1 MGLYEEPERPTSPM
15 DYIKRYIGAPKNI
28 DVDGLKRENE
38 QLKRQLAALSLQQG
52 SSTNTNTTTT
62 ITNSQKTSVV
72 GVDGG
77 EKTNTTT
84 TTTTT
89 SDNKDK
95 KKT

>member
-84 TTTTT
+84 TTT

>member
-1 MGLYEEPERPTSPM
+1 VGLYEEPERPTSPM

-52 SSTNTNTTTT
+52 SNTNATTTT
-62 ITNSQKTSVV
+62 TNSQKTSVV

>member
-1 MGLYEEPERPTSPM
+1 VGLYEEPERPTSPM

-38 QLKRQLAALSLQQG
+38 QLRRQLAVLTSLQG
-52 SSTNTNTTTT
+52 ATTTANANANTTTT
-62 ITNSQKTSVV
+62 TTSNQKASA

-84 TTTTT
+84 TT
-89 SDNKDK
+89 SDNNK

>member
-52 SSTNTNTTTT
+52 SNTNTTTT
-62 ITNSQKTSVV
+62 TNSQKTSVV

-84 TTTTT
+84 TTTT

>member
-1 MGLYEEPERPTSPM
+1 VGLYEEPERPTSPM

-38 QLKRQLAALSLQQG
+38 QLRRQLAVLTSLQG
-52 SSTNTNTTTT
+52 ATTTANANTTTT
-62 ITNSQKTSVV
+62 TTSNQKASA

-84 TTTTT
+84 TT
-89 SDNKDK
+89 SDNNK

>member
-52 SSTNTNTTTT
+52 SNTNTNTTTT
-62 ITNSQKTSVV
+62 TNSQKTSVV

-84 TTTTT
+84 TTTT
-89 SDNKDK
+89 DNKDK

>member
-52 SSTNTNTTTT
+52 SNTNTTTT
-62 ITNSQKTSVV
+62 TNSQKTSVV

-84 TTTTT
+84 TT

>member
-52 SSTNTNTTTT
+52 SNTNTTTT
-62 ITNSQKTSVV
+62 TNSQKTSVV

>member
-52 SSTNTNTTTT
+52 SNTNTNTTPT
-62 ITNSQKTSVV
+62 TNSQKTSVV

-84 TTTTT
+84 TTP
-89 SDNKDK
+89 DNKDK

>member
-52 SSTNTNTTTT
+52 SNTNTNTTTT
-62 ITNSQKTSVV
+62 TNSQKTSVV

-84 TTTTT
+84 TTP
-89 SDNKDK
+89 DNKDK

>member
-28 DVDGLKRENE
+28 DIDGLKRENE

-52 SSTNTNTTTT
+52 SNTNTTN
-62 ITNSQKTSVV
+62 TNNNQKTSVV

-84 TTTTT
+84 TTTTV
-89 SDNKDK
+89 SENKDK

>member
-52 SSTNTNTTTT
+52 SNTNTTTT
-62 ITNSQKTSVV
+62 TNSQKTSVV

-84 TTTTT
+84 TTT

>member
-52 SSTNTNTTTT
+52 SNTNTTTT
-62 ITNSQKTSVV
+62 TNSQKTSVV

-89 SDNKDK
+89 VSDNKDK

>member
-52 SSTNTNTTTT
+52 SNTNTTTT
-62 ITNSQKTSVV
+62 TNSQKTSVV

-84 TTTTT
+84 TTTT
-89 SDNKDK
+89 DNKDK

>member
-52 SSTNTNTTTT
+52 SNTNTTTT
-62 ITNSQKTSVV
+62 TNSQKTSVV

-84 TTTTT
+84 TTTTV

>member
-52 SSTNTNTTTT
+52 SNTNTNTTT
-62 ITNSQKTSVV
+62 NNNQKTSVV

-89 SDNKDK
+89 VSDNKDK